1 MKKSLSQ
8 YYTSSE
14 VSTLLIS
21 LIDLKSVKSVLD
33 LGAGEG
39 ALVNEVY
46 KVLRERSSYI
56 VADIDAANCHK
67 LKNNKDYKVYNIDC
81 TSLYLSRR
89 IHCKYGTID
98 LAVCNP
104 PYGILENNKYY
115 TKLLNDLH
123 LGNYGGCK
131 FISSDLIFLA
141 YNLLFLRENGVL
153 AIILPNGA
161 LSGRRYKKFREGLFC
176 FYRVERIVE
185 LPEKAFDYTEA
196 KTGIFIIRK
205 ARPNNSM
212 LQLNHYSNG
221 LLSNCCIECQM

>member
-14 VSTLLIS
+14 VSTLLVS
-21 LIDLKSVKSVLD
+21 LIDLKSVESVLD

-67 LKNNKDYKVYNIDC
+67 LKKNKDYKVYNIDC

-104 PYGILENNKYY
+104 PYDILENNKYY
-115 TKLLNDLH
+115 TK
-123 LGNYGGCK
+123 
-131 FISSDLIFLA
+131 FL
-141 YNLLFLRENGVL
+141 
-153 AIILPNGA
+153 
-161 LSGRRYKKFREGLFC
+161 
-176 FYRVERIVE
+176 
-185 LPEKAFDYTEA
+185 
-196 KTGIFIIRK
+196 
-205 ARPNNSM
+205 
-212 LQLNHYSNG
+212 Q
-221 LLSNCCIECQM
+221 